1 MTMLTTKRSLLPAWA
16 NELFDSGRNFMPGLY
31 DFNGGLPSWNLSARL
46 PEVNI
51 RETEKDFRM
60 EMAVPGMQKK
70 DFLINVENNVLTIS
84 SEKQEESTEKK
95 ENYTRREFSFNS
107 FSRSFNLPD
116 NCLVDKIDA
125 RYENGLLMITLPKKE
140 VTPAKLAKEI
150 KIQ

>member
-1 MTMLTTKRSLLPAWA
+1 MTTLTTKRNLLPTWA
-16 NELFDSGRNFMPGLY
+16 NDLFDTGRNFMPALF
-31 DFNGGLPSWNLSARL
+31 DFNGGFPNWNLSSRL

-70 DFLINVENNVLTIS
+70 DFQIHVENNVLTIS

-95 ENYTRREFSFNS
+95 ENYTRREFSYNS

-116 NCLVDKIDA
+116 NCLADKIDA

-140 VTPAKLAKEI
+140 VTPAKSAKEI